1 MAFFRSLYRTISVS
15 RVRDFDRELETL
27 EWMAMGTEQTEGV
40 GDATTRRYM
49 LRVKSLLSY
58 AHKLRYTHFNAGA
71 TIKVR
76 SDSASRGATLAK
88 RIITPAEVALL
99 NARAR
104 QHRNDERLST
114 RPARQL

>member
-1 MAFFRSLYRTISVS
+1 VARLAQ
-15 RVRDFDRELETL
+15 LN
-27 EWMAMGTEQTEGV
+27 A
-40 GDATTRRYM
+40 
-49 LRVKSLLSY
+49 RVKSLLGY
-58 AHKLRYTHFNAGA
+58 AHKLGFPFNAGA
-71 TIKVR
+71 TIEVR